1 MALED
6 EIINIEDLEIATEV
20 KIGDYVLLETTDGT
34 RLLDFK
40 DFIIGVDNITFFD
53 KISGTYLKTS
63 DISAISAKAE
73 ANHTILTT
81 LSAVT
86 ADIDNN
92 KLRINDAFNSLAT
105 FVDSISTATINAS
118 DISSNTNSSIGFTV
132 SNTIHK
138 SLQNT
143 SGRLR
148 FDRYDF
154 LGTALVSAG
163 GTDIQLGDGTKDN
176 GANSFHYIAK
186 GDYGMIFNGMIG
198 VKVPRA
204 SGADQRFLTINKN
217 GEFYARQPL
226 QMFSNAPTNSF
237 PSNTFSHGT
246 YNFSIY
252 MNLKKG
258 EKVTLHLSRYSGIE
272 ASTFSGIR
280 IM

>member
-40 DFIIGVDNITFFD
+40 DFIIGVDNVTFFD

-92 KLRINDAFNSLAT
+92 KLRINDAFSSLAT
-105 FVDSISTATINAS
+105 FVDSISTSTINAS
-118 DISSNTNSSIGFTV
+118 DISSNTNSKVGFTV
-132 SNTIHK
+132 SNTVRK
-138 SLQNT
+138 SLNNT
-143 SGRLR
+143 KGALL
-148 FDRYDF
+148 FDRLDF
-154 LGTALVSAG
+154 KGTGLVE
-163 GTDIQLGDGTKDN
+163 GTDIQVGDGSTN
-176 GANSFHYIAK
+176 NSINSFFYKAK
-186 GDYGMIFNGMIG
+186 DDYGMLFNGMIG
-198 VKVPRA
+198 VRVPRSA
-204 SGADQRFLTINKN
+204 GADQRFLTIHKQ
-217 GEFYARQPL
+217 GVFYARQPL

-237 PSNTFSHGT
+237 GSNTFSHGT
-246 YNFSIY
+246 YNFSVY

-258 EKVTLHLSRYSGIE
+258 EKVTLHLTKSSGIE

>member
-53 KISGTYLKTS
+53 RISGTYLKTS
-63 DISAISAKAE
+63 DISAVSAKAE
-73 ANHTILTT
+73 ANHNILTT

-86 ADIDNN
+86 ADVDNN

-132 SNTIHK
+132 SNSVRK

-143 SGRLR
+143 SGFLL
-148 FDRYDF
+148 FDKFDF
-154 LGTALVSAG
+154 KGTGLTE

-176 GANSFHYIAK
+176 STNSFFYKAK

-198 VKVPRA
+198 VRVPRS

-237 PSNTFSHGT
+237 PSNTYSHGT
-246 YNFSIY
+246 YNFSVY
-252 MNLKKG
+252 MNLKKD
-258 EKVTLHLSRYSGIE
+258 EKITLHLSRYSGIE
-272 ASTFSGIR
+272 ASTFSGIK